1 MNRNT
6 APENQFRLRFALGLF
21 SMNFLTAPA
30 KSATVPNTM
39 KVATTNSAPRINIW
53 TDGLKG
59 LSIFTAGGINDS
71 AKSIA
76 FGFVRF
82 MMMPRK

>member
-1 MNRNT
+1 
-6 APENQFRLRFALGLF
+6 
-21 SMNFLTAPA
+21 MNFLTAPA
-30 KSATVPNTM
+30 KKAMVPNTM
-39 KVATTNSAPRINIW
+39 KVATINSAPRINIW
-53 TDGLKG
+53 TDGLKW
-59 LSIFTAGGINDS
+59 LSILTAGGINDS

>member
-1 MNRNT
+1 
-6 APENQFRLRFALGLF
+6 
-21 SMNFLTAPA
+21 MNFLTAPA
-30 KSATVPNTM
+30 KKAIEPNTM
-39 KVATTNSAPRINIW
+39 KVATTNSAPRITIW
-53 TDGLKG
+53 SVGLKG